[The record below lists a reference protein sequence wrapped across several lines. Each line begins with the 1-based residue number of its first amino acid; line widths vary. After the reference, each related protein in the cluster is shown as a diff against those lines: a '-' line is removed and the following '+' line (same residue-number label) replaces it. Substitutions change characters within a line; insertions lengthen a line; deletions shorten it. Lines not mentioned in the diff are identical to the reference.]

1 MKGSWKIAEIAGIGV
16 FLHWT
21 FLILIVW
28 VVGAHVFQGDTMAVA
43 MEGVLFILA
52 VFACIVAH
60 ELGHALTARRFG
72 IRTQD
77 ITLLPI
83 GGVARLERMP
93 DEPSQELWVALAG
106 PAVNVVIA
114 VGLFVA
120 LDLLR
125 GLSAIYSPQLEV
137 VGGDFL
143 AKLMYVNLFLVV
155 FNLLPAFPMDG
166 GRVLRAFLAQWMDY
180 VRATQVAAT
189 VGQVMA
195 ILFGVWGLLNQQVL
209 IMFIA
214 LFVYL
219 GAQQEAHMVQMR
231 SVLRGV
237 PVRNAMITRFR
248 ALSEN
253 DPLSLVVSELLSGY
267 QTDFPVVEQDRI
279 VGILTR
285 SDLVTALAQRGQ
297 EARVGDVMRRDCGS
311 VDAGEMLEN
320 TFQRMR
326 EGACGSLPV
335 VQDGR
340 LVGMVT
346 LENVGEWMMV
356 QSALGEIKPRSEV
369 EDLFRVG

>member
-1 MKGSWKIAEIAGIGV
+1 
-16 FLHWT
+16 
-21 FLILIVW
+21 
-28 VVGAHVFQGDTMAVA
+28 
-43 MEGVLFILA
+43 
-52 VFACIVAH
+52 
-60 ELGHALTARRFG
+60 
-72 IRTQD
+72 
-77 ITLLPI
+77 
-83 GGVARLERMP
+83 
-93 DEPSQELWVALAG
+93 
-106 PAVNVVIA
+106 
-114 VGLFVA
+114 
-120 LDLLR
+120 
-125 GLSAIYSPQLEV
+125 
-137 VGGDFL
+137 
-143 AKLMYVNLFLVV
+143 
-155 FNLLPAFPMDG
+155 
-166 GRVLRAFLAQWMDY
+166 
-180 VRATQVAAT
+180 
-189 VGQVMA
+189 
-195 ILFGVWGLLNQQVL
+195 
-209 IMFIA
+209 
-214 LFVYL
+214 
-219 GAQQEAHMVQMR
+219 MVQMR